1 MQSQTV
7 QTFIGKSKSKLDAE
21 IDIDPLNNDCAT
33 TIVLWSLLSSPQSQH
48 QMQRRLFLDIVVRQ
62 SPPILQLLAG
72 KDQPLLLRRDSLLI
86 LNLGLHILNGII
98 RFHIQGNRLASQGLD
113 ENLHS
118 TTTQSQHQVQGGLL
132 LDIVIRQSTSILQLL
147 SCENQP
153 LLLRRDTFLV
163 LNLRL
168 HVLDSIIGLDIQ
180 SNSL

>member
-21 IDIDPLNNDCAT
+21 IKIDPLNNDCAT

-48 QMQRRLFLDIVVRQ
+48 QVQRRLFLDVVVRQ

-72 KDQPLLLRRDSLLI
+72 KNQPLLFRWDSLLV
-86 LNLGLHILNGII
+86 LNLGLDILDGII
-98 RFHIQGNRLASQGLD
+98 RFHVQSNRLSSQSLY

-118 TTTQSQHQVQGGLL
+118 TTTQSQHQVQSGLL
-132 LDIVIRQSTSILQLL
+132 LDIVVTQSTSILQLL

-163 LNLRL
+163 LNL
-168 HVLDSIIGLDIQ
+168 
-180 SNSL
+180 

>member
-48 QMQRRLFLDIVVRQ
+48 QVQRRLFLDVVVRQ

-72 KDQPLLLRRDSLLI
+72 KDQPLLLRRDSLLV
-86 LNLGLHILNGII
+86 LDLGLDILDGII
-98 RFHIQGNRLASQGLD
+98 RFHIQGNRLAGQGFHK
-113 ENLHS
+113 NLHS
-118 TTTQSQHQVQGGLL
+118 TTTQAEHQVQSGLL
-132 LDIVIRQSTSILQLL
+132 LDVIIRESTSILQLF

-153 LLLRRDTFLV
+153 LLLGRNTFLV
-163 LNLRL
+163 LDLGLNI
-168 HVLDSIIGLDIQ
+168 LDSVIGLNIQ
-180 SNSL
+180 